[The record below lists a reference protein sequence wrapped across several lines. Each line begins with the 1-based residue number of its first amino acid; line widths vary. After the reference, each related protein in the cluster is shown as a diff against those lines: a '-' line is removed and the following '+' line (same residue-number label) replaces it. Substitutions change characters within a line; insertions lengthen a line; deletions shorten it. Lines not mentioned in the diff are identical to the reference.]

1 MTATDPSVVFL
12 MYHELAL
19 PGRDLVEPGPGYIRY
34 ALDAA
39 EFEWQMRAIR
49 DMGFRGIGV
58 SQALEFP
65 SRSVAITFDDG
76 CETDLRTAAPVL
88 KQLGFGAT
96 FYVVAGWI
104 GKPGFLS
111 ARQLRELKDA
121 GFEIG
126 CHSMTH
132 AYLSDL
138 DQPGLYREIREAKDT
153 IEQLLGG
160 RIEHF
165 SCPGGRSDQRAV
177 AIAKEAGFET
187 ISTSLPRANRS
198 STNPFSL
205 GRVAI
210 KRGVGADGFQNVCR
224 GRALWKIEWSGD
236 LRDRAKRI
244 LGNRTYDRMRS
255 LILGS

>member
-19 PGRDLVEPGPGYIRY
+19 PGRKLVESAPGYARY
-34 ALDAA
+34 VLEKS
-39 EFEWQMRAIR
+39 EFEWQLRAIR
-49 DMGFRGIGV
+49 DLGFRGIGV

-76 CETDLRTAAPVL
+76 CETDLVTAAPVL

-111 ARQLRELKDA
+111 ARQLRELEDA

-138 DQPGLYREIREAKDT
+138 DPAGLYREIRDAKDT
-153 IEQLLGG
+153 LEQLLGG
-160 RIEHF
+160 QIEHF
-165 SCPGGRSDQRAV
+165 SCPGGRCDERAV

-187 ISTSLPRANRS
+187 VSTSVPRANRS

-210 KRGVGADGFQNVCR
+210 KRGVSAHGFQNICR
-224 GRALWKIEWSGD
+224 GRALWKIELSGD
-236 LRDRAKRI
+236 LRDRAKRT
-244 LGNRTYDRMRS
+244 LGNHTYDRIRS
-255 LILGS
+255 LILRS